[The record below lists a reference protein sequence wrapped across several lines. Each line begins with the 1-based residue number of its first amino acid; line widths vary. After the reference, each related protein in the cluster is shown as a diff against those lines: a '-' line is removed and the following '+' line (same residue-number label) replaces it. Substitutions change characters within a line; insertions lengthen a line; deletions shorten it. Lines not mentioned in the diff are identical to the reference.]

1 MKKVIAI
8 LTILTVVIFGCVTT
22 KDKGYKSETSI
33 STKDSLISSITDSI
47 KRVYEEKYREIGF
60 YVDFYNDNIG
70 DRDSTIQEMQNALW
84 DKDVTSDSLR
94 KMISDFKCPESTIKY
109 NTDGSVEV
117 KGKIKSLSSKVLE
130 LQKSLEVAR
139 KTAEKKADVKIRDV
153 ETVVTVTKYKKT
165 RPIWWLY
172 IVIAVVFYIL
182 GGKYPLPKLLPA
194 VKKFIPWI

>member
-1 MKKVIAI
+1 MKKLITI
-8 LTILTVVIFGCVTT
+8 LTILTVVILGCVTT
-22 KDKGYKSETSI
+22 KDKGYTKDTEI
-33 STKDSLISSITDSI
+33 STKDSLVATITDSL
-47 KRVYEEKYREIGF
+47 KKVYEEKYREIGF
-60 YVDFYNDNIG
+60 YVDFYNNNTVDI
-70 DRDSTIQEMQNALW
+70 DSTIREMQNALW

-94 KMISDFKCPESTIKY
+94 NMVKDFKCPESTIKY

-130 LQKSLEVAR
+130 LQKSLDIAR
-139 KTAEKKADVKIRDV
+139 KTVEKKADVKIRDV
-153 ETVVTVTKYKKT
+153 KTVVTVTKYKKT

-172 IVIAVVFYIL
+172 IVIAIVCYIL